1 MRKMLLMLAVLAC
14 WTSLAVAAPAVR
26 EGKMQVAVGV
36 APVEYF
42 AKKIGGGLIQ
52 TLVLVPAG
60 ADAHTYEPKP
70 SQMRELSRASMYLSA
85 GLEFEEAW
93 EPRLKAANK
102 TLAFVHL
109 EQGLAL
115 LPMPEGHDDHHK
127 GDQHKGERIKD
138 GHAAKA
144 GHAHEAETDP
154 HVWVSPANARHMAAK
169 IAEALGKADPAH
181 AAVYAANLAAF
192 MKEIDALDAD
202 LRAAFAGL
210 PADRRSFL
218 VFHPAWGY
226 LARDYGLTQT
236 AIEFEGKE
244 PSPKRLAALIAQAK
258 ATGVKVIFVQ
268 PQMSRRTAESIAQA
282 LGARVLV
289 ADPLAADWA
298 GNLQAVA
305 GVFRAALR

>member
-1 MRKMLLMLAVLAC
+1 MRKVLMLLCVLLAGFSASAQAGPIPL
-14 WTSLAVAAPAVR
+14 
-26 EGKMQVAVGV
+26 QVAVGV

-42 AKKIGGGLIQ
+42 AKKIGGGLIH
-52 TLVLVPAG
+52 TLLLVPAG

-70 SQMRELSRASMYLSA
+70 SQMRALSRASMYLSA

-115 LPMPEGHDDHHK
+115 MPMPEGHEER
-127 GDQHKGERIKD
+127 HKGERLKD
-138 GHAAKA
+138 RHAGK
-144 GHAHEAETDP
+144 GKHGHEAETDP

-169 IAEALGKADPAH
+169 IAEALGKVDPAH

-192 MKEIDALDAD
+192 LKEIDALDAD

-244 PSPKRLAALIAQAK
+244 PSPRRLAALIAQAK

-298 GNLQAVA
+298 GNLRAVA
-305 GVFRAALR
+305 SAFRAALR

>member
-1 MRKMLLMLAVLAC
+1 MRKILLLLAILVC
-14 WTSLAVAAPAVR
+14 WTSLAVAGPF
-26 EGKMQVAVGV
+26 QVAVGV

-42 AKKIGGGLIQ
+42 AKKIGGNFIQ
-52 TLVLVPAG
+52 TIVLVPAG

-70 SQMRELSRASMYLSA
+70 SQMRALSGAVLYLSV

-102 TLAFVHL
+102 KLNFVHL

-115 LPMPEGHDDHHK
+115 MPMPEGHEDHHK
-127 GDQHKGERIKD
+127 GGPDVKATKAKGKHDHHDEP
-138 GHAAKA
+138 
-144 GHAHEAETDP
+144 DP

-169 IAEALGKADPAH
+169 IAEALAKADPAQ
-181 AAVYAANLAAF
+181 AKAYAANLAAF
-192 MKEIDALDAD
+192 LKEIDALDAD
-202 LRAAFAGL
+202 LRTVFAGV

-226 LARDYGLTQT
+226 LARDYGLSQT

-244 PSPKRLAALIAQAK
+244 PSPRRLAAIVAQARAK
-258 ATGVKVIFVQ
+258 GIRVIFVQ

-282 LGARVLV
+282 LGARVVV

-298 GNLQAVA
+298 ANLRAVA
-305 GVFRAALR
+305 AGFRDALR